1 MANNSK
7 DFLVSV
13 ADVAYFVDGMLA
25 FTGKTALNTSISVS
39 MEDQEITGG
48 KGAKVLYKYKYGR
61 KLSPTIEMAD
71 WNLAYIAVNVGSAI
85 AENLKDVYV
94 VGECVTLTKGVGTLK
109 KTPVGEVF
117 IERADGTTAKVSP
130 VGNTITVG
138 SEDGTVSATYKFSSV
153 VKNITIDADSIPMIG
168 ELVLTADKCNNK
180 KGRVG
185 QIQIDIPSFQPN
197 GTFDISLQAD
207 GVSSTSI
214 SGDALAVEG
223 ESCSDGSA
231 IYAYISEIPVAETEI
246 AVNDIAVTP
255 AVFTIK
261 KGAKQP
267 LSVVGI
273 RGGIFANVAIDA
285 TDCVFEVETEATAT
299 VKDGVVTAVAA
310 GTTYI
315 SVKYGSAEDTV
326 KVTVTN

>member
-273 RGGIFANVAIDA
+273 RGGIFANVSIDPA
-285 TDCVFEVETEATAT
+285 DCVFGVETEATAT

-315 SVKYGSAEDTV
+315 SVKYGNAEDTV